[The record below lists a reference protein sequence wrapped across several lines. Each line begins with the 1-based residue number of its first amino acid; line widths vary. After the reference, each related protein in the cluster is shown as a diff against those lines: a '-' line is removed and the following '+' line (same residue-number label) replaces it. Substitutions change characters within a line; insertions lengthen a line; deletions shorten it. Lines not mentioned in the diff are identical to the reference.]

1 MVACVSPAV
10 ESLEES
16 MYTLRYA
23 MRTRS
28 ITNSVVR
35 NVVKRKINP
44 GEVIRLK
51 RENKTIKAQLDD
63 ALKRIKYL
71 EAEEHQSQMNR
82 VADSRFDERH
92 TNSRLLNALTV
103 RDEMKLY
110 L

>member
-10 ESLEES
+10 QSLEES

-51 RENKTIKAQLDD
+51 RENKSIKAELED

-71 EAEEHQSQMNR
+71 EAEDRQCQLNR
-82 VADSRFDERH
+82 VADARFDERRTH
-92 TNSRLLNALTV
+92 SLLLNALAV
-103 RDEMKLY
+103 RD
-110 L
+110 